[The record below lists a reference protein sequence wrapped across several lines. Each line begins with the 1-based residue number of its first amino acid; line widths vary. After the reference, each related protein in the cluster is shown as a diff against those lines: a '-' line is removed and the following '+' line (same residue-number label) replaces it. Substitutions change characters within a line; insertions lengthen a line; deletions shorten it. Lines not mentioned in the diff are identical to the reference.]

1 MALPMAAWRLAYT
14 SGKWL
19 ALSGPTSLVIMPP
32 PPAEMSAFATNLW
45 RGTLET
51 RTPEALFE
59 FVHEVGIG
67 SLRDFAAFFW
77 DKAGLHGLF
86 RGAVQ
91 LLDVDGELVA
101 EGEDAVT
108 WQEELLDHDQTYTIQ
123 LAPIE
128 ADQARLPLVVGAALV
143 SSVTLTT
150 AKDQLIRLPDAE
162 SMGILEKIP
171 VLGVRRRQRP
181 LPARAAI
188 PGAAKPSPWADTQPA
203 AGPVD
208 DVTLDAK
215 TLPQPLAPQPAA
227 APSIAAAA
235 AGVPS
240 PEPEVEPHQLAESEP
255 SGPDDQPLQQPVTSL
270 IGDSPAEPTPPADP
284 EQPEL
289 SQQSSESEQPDE
301 PEAADAEQV
310 DEPDPE
316 SIDEDASSESEQPDE
331 PEAADA
337 EQVDE
342 PEPENIDEDA
352 SSESEQ
358 PDEPEA
364 ADAEQVDEPEPENID
379 EPEADEAE
387 QVDEPELERPHV
399 PWSPPPL
406 PVSASSVPQ
415 SQVSPPGSRQSPV
428 VVPGE
433 FGEIDDETGTVFST
447 GLAAT
452 HKPPVTQAAPDPQV
466 MAVPCRNGHA
476 NPRGASNCRLCDEPV
491 DSSNP
496 RLIRRPVLAAVIS
509 NQGDGT
515 DLVSGVIVGRAPDS
529 ARGPQ
534 GSYLMRVS
542 SSGNDISRNH
552 ILITPNEWN
561 IVLTDLHSTN
571 GTLVHPPGEPEFEL
585 RDGRSVTVE
594 IGTELLL
601 DDQVRLKIVPPR
613 SS

>member
-1 MALPMAAWRLAYT
+1 
-14 SGKWL
+14 
-19 ALSGPTSLVIMPP
+19 
-32 PPAEMSAFATNLW
+32 
-45 RGTLET
+45 
-51 RTPEALFE
+51 
-59 FVHEVGIG
+59 
-67 SLRDFAAFFW
+67 
-77 DKAGLHGLF
+77 
-86 RGAVQ
+86 
-91 LLDVDGELVA
+91 
-101 EGEDAVT
+101 
-108 WQEELLDHDQTYTIQ
+108 
-123 LAPIE
+123 
-128 ADQARLPLVVGAALV
+128 
-143 SSVTLTT
+143 
-150 AKDQLIRLPDAE
+150 
-162 SMGILEKIP
+162 
-171 VLGVRRRQRP
+171 
-181 LPARAAI
+181 
-188 PGAAKPSPWADTQPA
+188 
-203 AGPVD
+203 
-208 DVTLDAK
+208 
-215 TLPQPLAPQPAA
+215 
-227 APSIAAAA
+227 
-235 AGVPS
+235 
-240 PEPEVEPHQLAESEP
+240 
-255 SGPDDQPLQQPVTSL
+255 
-270 IGDSPAEPTPPADP
+270 
-284 EQPEL
+284 
-289 SQQSSESEQPDE
+289 DE
-301 PEAADAEQV
+301 
-310 DEPDPE
+310 
-316 SIDEDASSESEQPDE
+316 
-331 PEAADA
+331 A

-342 PEPENIDEDA
+342 PEADEAEQLDELDPENIDEDA
-352 SSESEQ
+352 SAEPEQ
-358 PDEPEA
+358 LDEPK
-364 ADAEQVDEPEPENID
+364 
-379 EPEADEAE
+379 ADEAE
-387 QVDEPELERPHV
+387 QVDEPEPEQPHV

-415 SQVSPPGSRQSPV
+415 SQVSPPGSRQAPV

-476 NPRGASNCRLCDEPV
+476 NPRGASSCRLCDEPV

-515 DLVSGVIVGRAPDS
+515 DLVSGVIVGRSPDS

>member
-1 MALPMAAWRLAYT
+1 MALPVAAWRLAYT

-19 ALSGPTSLVIMPP
+19 ALSGPTSLVIMPA
-32 PPAEMSAFATNLW
+32 PPAEMSEFATNLW
-45 RGTLET
+45 RGTLQT
-51 RTPEALFE
+51 RTPDALFE

-67 SLRDFAAFFW
+67 SLSDFAAFFW

-101 EGEDAVT
+101 EGNDAVT
-108 WQEELLDHDQTYTIQ
+108 WHEELLDQDQTYTIQ

-128 ADQARLPLVVGAALV
+128 GDQVRLPLVVGAALV

-162 SMGILEKIP
+162 SMGVLEKIP
-171 VLGVRRRQRP
+171 VLGVRRRKRP
-181 LPARAAI
+181 VEKPAPAA
-188 PGAAKPSPWADTQPA
+188 PAPMSDAEPSAGPADAMSLDADTQ
-203 AGPVD
+203 
-208 DVTLDAK
+208 
-215 TLPQPLAPQPAA
+215 TLPQPPSPQPAA

-240 PEPEVEPHQLAESEP
+240 HEPDEEPGQPAESELP
-255 SGPDDQPLQQPVTSL
+255 SPDDQPLQQPVASL
-270 IGDSPAEPTPPADP
+270 IGDSPAEPAPPTGS
-284 EQPEL
+284 EQPE
-289 SQQSSESEQPDE
+289 
-301 PEAADAEQV
+301 
-310 DEPDPE
+310 
-316 SIDEDASSESEQPDE
+316 
-331 PEAADA
+331 
-337 EQVDE
+337 
-342 PEPENIDEDA
+342 
-352 SSESEQ
+352 
-358 PDEPEA
+358 
-364 ADAEQVDEPEPENID
+364 
-379 EPEADEAE
+379 
-387 QVDEPELERPHV
+387 EPELPEQLQPSPAHEQFDE
-399 PWSPPPL
+399 PASPPPL
-406 PVSASSVPQ
+406 SRPSAPPPMSAPSAPQ
-415 SQVSPPGSRQSPV
+415 SQVSPPGSRQAPV
-428 VVPGE
+428 VVPGN
-433 FGEIDDETGTVFST
+433 FGEVDDEPGTVFST
-447 GLAAT
+447 DLAAT
-452 HKPPVTQAAPDPQV
+452 HKPPAAQATPDPQV

-476 NPRGASNCRLCDEPV
+476 NPRGASSCRLCSEPV

-515 DLVSGVIVGRAPDS
+515 DLVSGVVVGRSPDS
-529 ARGPQ
+529 ARGPH
-534 GSYLMRVS
+534 GSYLMRVG

-571 GTLVHPPGEPEFEL
+571 GTLVRPPGEPEFEL

-613 SS
+613 SN